1 MAARKIK
8 KKELEHFTLPSPEE
22 TVTPNI
28 PSLPEVSKEEGF
40 WQTKRGKT
48 WLFLFVVS
56 ILLAIIAGLFIYREG
71 VVKSGVNSQ
80 NIPVPSPTSAAKPQ
94 IFPTPTQ
101 AIIDV
106 SKYEIE
112 ILNGSGLNGEAAKV
126 KGQLENEK
134 FTVISIG
141 NALLQQKTVIQVK
154 QSVPKEFI
162 AKLKSFLEQTYVLDS
177 IQELDESAKFDAAII
192 IGSQKAE

>member
-1 MAARKIK
+1 MAARKIN

-28 PSLPEVSKEEGF
+28 SSLPEVGKETGF
-40 WQTKRGKT
+40 WQTKKGKT
-48 WLFLFVVS
+48 WTLLFAVL

-71 VVKSGVNSQ
+71 VVKSGVNNQ
-80 NIPVPSPTSAAKPQ
+80 NNVTPSPTSVAKPP
-94 IFPTPTQ
+94 ISPTPTQ

-106 SKYEIE
+106 SKYKIE
-112 ILNGSGLNGEAAKV
+112 VLNGSGLNGEAAKV

-134 FTVISIG
+134 FTVVAIG

-177 IQELDESAKFDAAII
+177 IQELNESAKFDAAVI